1 MISTNRQSPKKLTA
15 ILRETHPYID
25 FVHLREKTWTDQDM
39 AVVINELVSCGM
51 KRQNII
57 VNKRTNLA
65 HGMKTGGIQLPYES
79 FCIQKIWNIYKNLRI
94 GCSVHSV
101 KEAIDAE
108 RQGAD
113 YLIYGHIFASN
124 SKPGLAPRG
133 LKKLREVSQSTS
145 IPVIAIGGITPENT
159 RDVLE
164 TGASGIAVLSGI
176 LLADDPLQAVR
187 RYREQMKDAG

>member
-1 MISTNRQSPKKLTA
+1 MISTNRQSPEKLIA
-15 ILRETHPYID
+15 ILREIHPYID
-25 FVHLREKTWTDQDM
+25 FVHLREKTWSDQNM

-51 KRQNII
+51 NRQKII
-57 VNKRTNLA
+57 VNKRTDLA
-65 HGMKTGGIQLPYES
+65 HGMEIGGVQLPYES
-79 FCIQKIWNIYKNLRI
+79 IHIQKMRDVKHLRI

-108 RQGAD
+108 RQGVNH
-113 YLIYGHIFASN
+113 LIYGHIFASN

-187 RYREQMKDAG
+187 RYREQLKGAG